1 MTEPS
6 ADTRFRNA
14 RLPDGRTVDIV
25 VRDGRFAGF
34 EAPSPGPGTDLA
46 GKLVIPALVDGHVH
60 LDKTFLGLP
69 WRPHRA
75 GPSVADRIAA
85 EREGRAALDMS
96 VEERARTFLARMVS
110 FGTVATRSHVDV
122 DPDCELDHLHQV
134 LAARAAFAGVVDV
147 QLVAFPQSGV
157 VTAPG
162 VEDLLDAALRAGADL
177 IGGVDPQG
185 IDGDIDG
192 QLDVI
197 FRLAERHGVGVDIHL
212 HDPGHRGALELRDI
226 AARTAASGMQGR
238 VTVSHAF
245 ALATVDD
252 RTLDLTVR
260 ALADAE
266 VAILTS
272 APGTGALIPVE
283 RLREAGVRVFAGS
296 DNVRDAWSPFG
307 NGDMLERA
315 MLVAYRAGLRTD
327 EGLALAFDLASRA
340 AAEVLGYGPVG
351 LAVGCRGDFVA
362 LDAETL
368 AEAVVTRPPR
378 SLVVKGGRVIHAL

>member
-25 VRDGRFAGF
+25 VRDGRFAGL

-212 HDPGHRGALELRDI
+212 HDPGHRGDVPQFQRAGDRGADPGGA
-226 AARTAASGMQGR
+226 AARGR
-238 VTVSHAF
+238 
-245 ALATVDD
+245 
-252 RTLDLTVR
+252 R
-260 ALADAE
+260 
-266 VAILTS
+266 
-272 APGTGALIPVE
+272 
-283 RLREAGVRVFAGS
+283 AGVRRLRQRAG
-296 DNVRDAWSPFG
+296 R
-307 NGDMLERA
+307 
-315 MLVAYRAGLRTD
+315 LVALRQWRHAGAGDAR
-327 EGLALAFDLASRA
+327 GL
-340 AAEVLGYGPVG
+340 
-351 LAVGCRGDFVA
+351 
-362 LDAETL
+362 
-368 AEAVVTRPPR
+368 PR
-378 SLVVKGGRVIHAL
+378 RSADR